1 MTIWYNLHFWSKPT
15 ELAMLQIVLKGV
27 YATKVQ
33 DVTDMDNYHKQ
44 GIAWYQFQDAQI
56 LRPS

>member
-1 MTIWYNLHFWSKPT
+1 
-15 ELAMLQIVLKGV
+15 MLQIVLKGV